1 MQGKPNDSAVDG
13 KDNSLSIGKLEG
25 ESMGQLKEPVKQN
38 IEVVHDTVI
47 RAIELIIFELFK

>member
-13 KDNSLSIGKLEG
+13 KDNSLSIGKLEE
-25 ESMGQLKEPVKQN
+25 ESMGQLGEPVKQN